1 MSEENGGE
9 SIIYAWFPN
18 AKKYSS
24 RIVAIGP
31 DSEEFLKG
39 KLGIASEKQWH
50 LKTRAMQGTTIV
62 VL

>member
-9 SIIYAWFPN
+9 SIHAWFPN

-39 KLGIASEKQWH
+39 KLGIALKKQWH

>member
-9 SIIYAWFPN
+9 FVIYARFPN

-24 RIVAIGP
+24 KILAIGP
-31 DSEEFLKG
+31 NSERFLKG
-39 KLGIASEKQWH
+39 ELGAASQKQWH

-62 VL
+62 LL